1 MYIGHVGAALAA
13 KRVRVGVGLLVLLIA
28 TYAPDWIDTG
38 LCLTGGFDPGE
49 MLSHSIPAVLFLAA
63 AGFAAYTLI
72 TGDRRGGVLIAAVIL
87 SHIFLDW
94 ITGYKPTWPGGPMI
108 GLQLYSRPIAD
119 FIAEGIVIT
128 VGALVYMRSLPP
140 RRRPW
145 LDLSIMLGALLAL
158 QLTIDIAHLLFK
170 SLPKC

>member
-1 MYIGHVGAALAA
+1 MYIGHIGAALAA
-13 KRVRVGVGLLVLLIA
+13 KRLRVSVGLLVLLIA

-63 AGFAAYTLI
+63 VGFASYTLI
-72 TGDRRGGVLIAAVIL
+72 TGDRVGGAVIAGVIG
-87 SHIFLDW
+87 SHMFLDW

-119 FIAEGIVIT
+119 FIAEGIVIAI
-128 VGALVYMRSLPP
+128 GAVIYSRSLPP

-158 QLTIDIAHLLFK
+158 QLTIDVAHLLFQ